1 MKGQKI
7 PSLLCLLSI
16 CATTWEKETVTGL
29 FAKDVILPCPFPP
42 GDDEVIY
49 WKKEENDVHSYYD
62 RRDYLESQHLNY
74 RNRTHV
80 FHEQIPHGNA
90 SLKLINLTL
99 TDEGL
104 YLCYVGTQQTKTEV
118 EVELHVQVASYY
130 ALEYQKKDTERM
142 LTCSAFLTYPAPNIT
157 WVMGNETIQE
167 THREETR
174 DGILYSLRSHQ
185 SIVTTSDPYSCH
197 IPLPQG
203 KWTAEW
209 RMKDQLSKAKGSR
222 VAFPCEFSSDPLH
235 REGISVVWKRIR
247 NSETSVLAIFNGTFT
262 YLHYQVRINQ
272 SDFSLLLSDLTSSDS
287 GEYLCNISTPHYTKL
302 TVRTLEVEHS
312 DNTWKT
318 VTLLVLVLIV
328 LAAIG
333 LAVTGA
339 YLCRKKMGITP
350 RCRGSGV
357 L

>member
-16 CATTWEKETVTGL
+16 CATTREKETVTGL

-49 WKKEENDVHSYYD
+49 WKKAENDVHSYYY
-62 RRDYLESQHLNY
+62 RRDYLERQHPNY
-74 RNRTHV
+74 RNRTHL
-80 FHEQIPHGNA
+80 FHEHIPHGNA
-90 SLKLINLTL
+90 SLKLSNLTL

-130 ALEYQKKDTERM
+130 ALEYQKDDTERM
-142 LTCSAFLTYPAPNIT
+142 LTCSAFLTYQEPNIT
-157 WVMGNETIQE
+157 WVIGNKPIQE

-185 SIVTTSDPYSCH
+185 SIITTSDPYLCH
-197 IPLPQG
+197 IHLPQG

-209 RMKDQLSKAKGSR
+209 RMKDQLAKAKGSS
-222 VAFPCEFSSDPLH
+222 VAITCEFSSEIFH
-235 REGISVVWKRIR
+235 RGDISVVWKRIR
-247 NSETSVLAIFNGTFT
+247 NSVTSVLAAFNGTSQS
-262 YLHYQVRINQ
+262 YQPRVRINQ
-272 SDFSLLLSDLTSSDS
+272 RDFSLLLSDLTTSDS
-287 GEYLCNISTPHYTKL
+287 GEYLCNMSTPHYTKL

-312 DNTWKT
+312 DNTWIT
-318 VTLLVLVLIV
+318 VTAVVLVV
-328 LAAIG
+328 IG
-333 LAVTGA
+333 LALIGVC
-339 YLCRKKMGITP
+339 LCRKCHQVRRTY
-350 RCRGSGV
+350 GS
-357 L
+357 LLIE